1 MRRKHLRKDKVL
13 LVNITRLGDMIQATP
28 TIVGIKQ
35 ENPNAHVAVL
45 IEKSFAAVCESIPGI
60 DEILPLDLSMMVQ
73 SLAREGE
80 GILDAYEYFSDFV
93 ERLKEA
99 KFDFCLN
106 MSNSA
111 YTALL
116 LRLVDV
122 PRMGGWVSDSEGYRR
137 IESDWARLFAS
148 NVFFRNRHLNSLNLV
163 DTFRASADVEM
174 HPRKLMLNIEDDSL
188 VFAREFLHSSFGDEN
203 GPLIAIQAGASQL
216 KRQWNPAK
224 FAHLIDILDRELDAR
239 ILLTGTKSELPI
251 IESVVAQSSA
261 RRVVVAAG
269 KTNIPQLTA
278 LLSLADLLVT
288 GDTGPMHISVAVDT
302 PVVAL
307 FLASA
312 LCHETGPYS
321 SGNVVLQPTIECG
334 PCNPNKFC
342 ARPDCHDHISPELVA
357 DLVALRL
364 GAPDFELPANL
375 VDSSQVVVYRSQ
387 FDEFGFLEFV
397 PLNPLEPSSENMM
410 REAYRRLWM
419 DDIGGMSYTE
429 NRAFQVKPLKSL
441 NVVGDDTDTEV
452 EVAFIEMASLARK
465 GQALID
471 ELYRVIR
478 DTSLPGA
485 LLGDINVRLS
495 ELDRVIEES
504 GFSSSLMGP
513 LSRMFVFARE
523 NLEGTDAL
531 ELASQMKRNYMDL
544 ERRSEKLRHYYGEVV
559 RECGV

>member
-1 MRRKHLRKDKVL
+1 MRRQHIRKDKVL

-35 ENPNAHVAVL
+35 ENPNAHIAVL

-60 DEILPLDLSMMVQ
+60 DEVLPIDLSMMVQ

-80 GILDAYEYFSDFV
+80 GILDAYEYFSEFV
-93 ERLKEA
+93 ERLRSEN
-99 KFDFCLN
+99 FDFCLN

-116 LRLVDV
+116 LRLVGV

-174 HPRKLMLNIEDDSL
+174 HPRKLMLNVEEESL
-188 VFAREFLHSSFGDEN
+188 AFARKFLQSSFGDHN
-203 GPLIAIQAGASQL
+203 GPLVAIQAGASQL
-216 KRQWNPAK
+216 KRQWSPSK
-224 FAHLIDILDRELDAR
+224 FARLIDVLDQRLDAR
-239 ILLTGTKSELPI
+239 VLLTGTKSELPI
-251 IESVVAQSSA
+251 IESVVSQSSGRHIA
-261 RRVVVAAG
+261 VAAG
-269 KTNIPQLTA
+269 KTSIPQLTG
-278 LLSLADLLVT
+278 LLSLADVLVT

-321 SGNVVLQPTIECG
+321 AGNVVLQPTIECG

-357 DLVALRL
+357 ELVALRI
-364 GAPDFELPANL
+364 GNPEFELPENL
-375 VDSSQVVVYRSQ
+375 VDSSELVVYRSQ

-397 PLNPLEPSSENMM
+397 PLNPLEPSAENMM

-419 DDIGGMSYTE
+419 DDIGGMSYVE
-429 NRAFQVKPLKSL
+429 RKGFLVKQLKSL
-441 NVVGDDTDTEV
+441 HVASADTDV
-452 EVAFIEMASLARK
+452 EAGLHEMASLARS

-495 ELDRVIEES
+495 ELDRVIEEN
-504 GFSSSLMGP
+504 GFSSSLLGP

-523 NLEGTDAL
+523 NLEGTDAM

-544 ERRSEKLRHYYGEVV
+544 ERRSEKLLQYYGEVAKQ
-559 RECGV
+559 CGV